1 MKLHLKHQE
10 LKFRKLPLLFIT
22 AIVILLS
29 SLQLLAA
36 DGDVDISFGTSGIIN
51 EASPFTGHFSVVV
64 QPDGK
69 IIAVGHA
76 LVVTSSPFS
85 ISNQLTIVRYNPNGS
100 RDTSFGTNG
109 SFLITLAG
117 KNLAAPTLLLQPDG
131 KIIVLGR
138 QQLVSGGNFNPIL
151 LRYNANGTP
160 DNTFGVNGLV
170 TTAFSGV
177 PSDAVLQ
184 SDGKIVY
191 AANLDGQ
198 PYCVVRHNADGSLDS
213 SFGVGGKF
221 CTITAPAG
229 TGSTDS
235 IALQADGKIV
245 FSGSFTTSFTNP
257 FDFIVFRVNSNGTI
271 DRSFDS
277 DGYVVTDLN
286 VGNDTALS
294 VIVKPDG
301 KILAIGSARG
311 VNAPD
316 TGFGLVQYNAD
327 GSLDSTFGTGGKAL
341 TTFAGGEGFTE
352 DFPAVLQSNGKIV
365 IGRSRRRT
373 SPNLGNE
380 TQLARFN
387 PNGSL
392 DTAFGTGGQII
403 FVPIQNVRDLILQPD
418 GKIVATGLNQNNESI
433 TARFFNSDTVAVN
446 NPTPTLAS
454 INPFSAVAGSAA
466 LTLNITGTGF
476 VQGAIIRWNGKDLTT
491 TFINATTLSASVAAS
506 DLAVAGTFPI
516 TVFNPLPGGGVSNAV
531 NFTVNGAVPVPML
544 TGLGVTTVTAGTA
557 GTLDLIGSNFN
568 SSTVGYIN
576 DKAVPATFVS
586 STKLTIA
593 YTAADVSCPGI
604 VKINIANSPAGGGLN
619 LMVAP
624 AITTISPTE
633 VIAGSAAF
641 TLTVNGNGFCAGT
654 KIRWNGAVRTT
665 TLVNAQQATTA
676 ILASEIT
683 SFGSA
688 TISVISADGIVSN
701 NFSFTI
707 KSPNV
712 PVDSEADVTPRPN
725 GKRNGTVAITDWVQ
739 VGRFYAGL
747 DQVSSPQEFQRTD
760 TAPKASLGDGKILLA
775 DWVQAGR
782 YAIGLDAVVAAGG
795 PTVAIPNSYSPGL
808 TAILEAERILRAVN
822 ANFIRGQVGTM
833 QIALDAQG
841 NENAVSF
848 TLQYDPKVMSFVEA
862 TAGDGTNG
870 ATVLVNSSQV
880 SIGRIGIAIMLPP
893 GQQLIVGTRNL
904 VNLKFTPNGGI
915 DDVNTSVSFSDQLLT
930 REVVDAFATSMTQIS
945 YVGSTVNISGKAVAT
960 VSAANYAGGELAAD
974 SIASVFGLQL
984 SSMSQAAVSLPL
996 PISLGGSQI
1005 VMKDSRGVERFSPL
1019 LYISPGQINFQIPAG
1034 SAEGIATL
1042 TVFSGAGASQ
1052 TGLVIVGKVA
1062 PALFSADSTGV
1073 GLATGSA
1080 LLVRADGSRAENGLA
1095 RYDATTSK
1103 FIGQP
1108 IDTGGSGDQV
1118 YLTLYGTGIKNRS
1131 DLANVKVKIGGIDA
1145 PVEYAGA
1152 QGFFVGLDQLN
1163 IRIPAGLAGKG
1174 EVIVETS
1181 VENKAANQLR
1191 IVVK

>member
-1 MKLHLKHQE
+1 MKFQITTQVFSL
-10 LKFRKLPLLFIT
+10 RKLPILFFT
-22 AIVILLS
+22 AIVILLFAFQS
-29 SLQLLAA
+29 FAA
-36 DGDVDISFGTSGIIN
+36 DGDVDTSFGTNGIVN
-51 EASPFTGHFSVVV
+51 ETSPFAGHFSVVV

-69 IIAVGHA
+69 IITAGNA
-76 LVVTSSPFS
+76 LVVISSPFS
-85 ISNQLTIVRYNPNGS
+85 ITYHVTVVRYNINGS
-100 RDTSFGTNG
+100 RDTSFASNG
-109 SFLITLAG
+109 LLSIILPG
-117 KNLAAPTLLLQPDG
+117 KNLTIPTLLLQPDG
-131 KIIVLGR
+131 KIIVFVAQREG
-138 QQLVSGGNFNPIL
+138 NPIF

-160 DNTFGVNGLV
+160 DNTFGANGLV
-170 TTAFSGV
+170 VTAFKGA
-177 PSDAVLQ
+177 PSDAILQ
-184 SDGKIVY
+184 PDGKIVY
-191 AANLDGQ
+191 ASNLDGQ
-198 PYCVVRHNADGSLDS
+198 PYCVARHNADGSLDT
-213 SFGVGGKF
+213 SFGAGGKF
-221 CTITAPAG
+221 CAITSPAG
-229 TGSTDS
+229 TGNTDS

-245 FSGSFTTSFTNP
+245 FSGSFATSFTNP

-271 DRSFDS
+271 DTSFDS

-286 VGNDTALS
+286 GGNDDALS

-301 KILAIGSARG
+301 KVLAIGSARA

-327 GSLDSTFGTGGKAL
+327 GSLDSSFGTGGKAL

-352 DFPAVLQSNGKIV
+352 DFPVALQPNGKII

-387 PNGSL
+387 PNGTL
-392 DTAFGTGGQII
+392 DTNFGIGGQII
-403 FVPIQNVRDLILQPD
+403 FVPIQNVRDLVLQPD

-433 TARFFNSDTVAVN
+433 TARFFNSDTGVPIN
-446 NPTPTLAS
+446 NPTPILATV
-454 INPFSAVAGSAA
+454 NPTSAVAGSAA
-466 LTLNITGTGF
+466 TTLNITGTGF
-476 VQGAIIRWNGKDLTT
+476 VQGAIIRFNGKDLTT
-491 TFINATTLSASVAAS
+491 TFTNATTLSANISAS
-506 DLAVAGTFPI
+506 DLATAGNFPV
-516 TVFNPLPGGGVSNAV
+516 TVFNPLPGGGISNAI
-531 NFTVNGAVPVPML
+531 NFTVNAAVPTPML
-544 TGLGVTTVTAGTA
+544 TGLGVATVSAGTG
-557 GTLDLIGSNFN
+557 GTLDLIGSNFV
-568 SSTVGYIN
+568 SSTIGYIN
-576 DKAVPATFVS
+576 DKAAPTTFVS

-593 YTAADVSCPGI
+593 YTAADVSCAAVI
-604 VKINIANSPAGGGLN
+604 KINIQNSPAGGGLN

-624 AITTISPTE
+624 TVTSITPTE
-633 VIAGSAAF
+633 VVAGSAAF

-654 KIRWNGAVRTT
+654 KIRWNGVARAT
-665 TLVNAQQATTA
+665 TLVNAQQATTS
-676 ILASEIT
+676 ILASEIA

-688 TISVISADGIVSN
+688 AISVISADGIASN
-701 NFSFTI
+701 NLSLTI

-795 PTVAIPNSYSPGL
+795 PTVAIPTAQSLGL
-808 TAILEAERILRAVN
+808 ATMEAERILRVVN
-822 ANFIRGQVGTM
+822 TNFIRGQVGTM
-833 QIALDAQG
+833 QIALDSQG
-841 NENAVSF
+841 NENAISF
-848 TLQYDPKVMSFVEA
+848 SLQYDPKLMSFLDA
-862 TAGDGTNG
+862 TAGDGANG

-880 SIGRIGIAIMLPP
+880 LNGRVGIAIMLSP
-893 GQQLIVGTRNL
+893 GQQILVGARNL
-904 VNLKFTPNGGI
+904 VNLRFAPNGGI
-915 DDVNTSVSFSDQLLT
+915 VDVNTTVSFSDQLLT
-930 REVVDAFATSMTQIS
+930 REVVDAFATSITQIS
-945 YVGSTVNISGKAVAT
+945 YVGSTVNITGKAVAT

-984 SSMSQAAVSLPL
+984 SSMTQAAVSLPL

-1005 VMKDSRGVERFSPL
+1005 VVKDSRGAERFAPL
-1019 LYISPGQINFQIPAG
+1019 LYASPGQINFQIPAG

-1052 TGLVIVGKVA
+1052 SGLVIVGKVA

-1073 GLATGSA
+1073 GLATGSS
-1080 LLVRADGSRAENGLA
+1080 LLVRADGSRTENGLA
-1095 RYDATTSK
+1095 RYDAATSK

-1118 YLTLYGTGIKNRS
+1118 YVTLYGTGIKNRS
-1131 DLANVKVKIGGIDA
+1131 DIAIVKVKIGGIEA

-1163 IRIPAGLAGKG
+1163 IKIPTGLAGKG

-1181 VENKAANQLR
+1181 IENKTANQLR